1 MHLLD
6 IPQPYLIFVGDNAD
20 RLDVKTGAGIM
31 EWRPDRCMGQYR
43 FPEGGCD
50 LGLPD
55 LDPASAR
62 KTGAATMVI
71 GGASFGGKLPP
82 R

>member
-31 EWRPDRCMGQYR
+31 EWPY
-43 FPEGGCD
+43 
-50 LGLPD
+50 
-55 LDPASAR
+55 
-62 KTGAATMVI
+62 KY
-71 GGASFGGKLPP
+71 
-82 R
+82 